1 MHADLFWLDDQQ
13 WKAISGHLPVK
24 QRGPKRV
31 DDRTVISGIIHVL
44 QSGSPW
50 RACPPQYGPYMT
62 VFNRFNRWKR
72 RGIWQRIV
80 LELAANDRLSNPQAG
95 DESSS
100 VFHRLLRDL
109 DRDELYRR
117 DNPQAY
123 VGAFPAEQTLR
134 AGGSRVIS
142 MERRTSELEARAAAN
157 GQEPAAAEWIYSVLK
172 RRIQSLE
179 RQVHSLTGARAE
191 TGPGPGLGAGLGAG
205 LGEAG
210 KLDPI
215 VEQAL
220 SRFYSH
226 QVKAAIGRL
235 TVENVDLTTK
245 LVSALKCIEFYA
257 GGAMDAGAHAKAMI
271 KILLA
276 QDDRVEPSPTPIEA
290 MADAGQARQCENEFS
305 SLASSSFPG
314 SPPHVP
320 PSRRSAT
327 RGRAK

>member
-50 RACPPQYGPYMT
+50 RACPAQYGPYMT

-80 LELAANDRLSNPQAG
+80 VELAANDRLSNPQAG

-100 VFHRLLRDL
+100 VFHRLLRAL
-109 DRDELYRR
+109 ERDDLYRR
-117 DNPQAY
+117 GNLQGY
-123 VGAFPAEQTLR
+123 GGSGAFPAEQASR

-142 MERRTSELEARAAAN
+142 MERRASELEARAGGN

-172 RRIQSLE
+172 RHIQSLE
-179 RQVHSLTGARAE
+179 QQVHSLTGARAE
-191 TGPGPGLGAGLGAG
+191 AGSGAGLGAG

-215 VEQAL
+215 GE
-220 SRFYSH
+220 
-226 QVKAAIGRL
+226 
-235 TVENVDLTTK
+235 
-245 LVSALKCIEFYA
+245 
-257 GGAMDAGAHAKAMI
+257 
-271 KILLA
+271 
-276 QDDRVEPSPTPIEA
+276 
-290 MADAGQARQCENEFS
+290 
-305 SLASSSFPG
+305 
-314 SPPHVP
+314 
-320 PSRRSAT
+320 
-327 RGRAK
+327 

>member
-1 MHADLFWLDDQQ
+1 MHAELFWLDDQQ
-13 WKAISGHLPVK
+13 WKAISSHLPVK

-62 VFNRFNRWKR
+62 VFNRFNWWKR

-80 LELAANDRLSNPQAG
+80 LELAASDQLSNPQTG
-95 DESSS
+95 GEPS

-109 DRDELYRR
+109 DRDEFYRR
-117 DNPQAY
+117 PNPPAY
-123 VGAFPAEQTLR
+123 VGTSSFPADQ
-134 AGGSRVIS
+134 AQGVGGFRVIS
-142 MERRTSELEARAAAN
+142 IERRASEFEARADVN
-157 GQEPAAAEWIYSVLK
+157 GQGPGAEWIYSVLK
-172 RRIQSLE
+172 RHIKSLE
-179 RQVHSLTGARAE
+179 RQVHSLAGARAE
-191 TGPGPGLGAGLGAG
+191 GEP
-205 LGEAG
+205 EAG

-226 QVKAAIGRL
+226 QVKTAIGRL

-245 LVSALKCIEFYA
+245 IVSALKCIEFYA
-257 GGAMDAGAHAKAMI
+257 GGAMDTGAHAKAMM

-276 QDDRVEPSPTPIEA
+276 QDGRVEPSPTPIEA
-290 MADAGQARQCENEFS
+290 MGDDGQPRKCEDE
-305 SLASSSFPG
+305 LP
-314 SPPHVP
+314 
-320 PSRRSAT
+320 RR
-327 RGRAK
+327 

>member
-1 MHADLFWLDDQQ
+1 MHAELFWLDDQQ

-80 LELAANDRLSNPQAG
+80 LELAANEQLSNPQSG
-95 DESSS
+95 DGSSS
-100 VFHRLLRDL
+100 VFQRLLREL

-117 DNPQAY
+117 DSSQAY
-123 VGAFPAEQTLR
+123 LGSAEQSSR

-142 MERRTSELEARAAAN
+142 IERRANELESRADT
-157 GQEPAAAEWIYSVLK
+157 GRQEPAAEWIYSVLK
-172 RRIQSLE
+172 RHIQSLE

-191 TGPGPGLGAGLGAG
+191 AGSGAGVGSGLGAGLS
-205 LGEAG
+205 EAG
-210 KLDPI
+210 KLDPV

-276 QDDRVEPSPTPIEA
+276 QDARVEPSPTSIEA
-290 MADAGQARQCENEFS
+290 MAEANQARQCEDEFS
-305 SLASSSFPG
+305 PRASSPFSG

>member
-1 MHADLFWLDDQQ
+1 MQAELFWLDDQQ

-80 LELAANDRLSNPQAG
+80 LELAANERASGPQAS
-95 DESSS
+95 DASTT
-100 VFHRLLRDL
+100 VFQRLLRDL

-117 DNPQAY
+117 DAPHAHGG
-123 VGAFPAEQTLR
+123 GAFAAEQASR
-134 AGGSRVIS
+134 AGSRVIS
-142 MERRTSELEARAAAN
+142 IERRASELEARAEQN
-157 GQEPAAAEWIYSVLK
+157 GQEPGTEWIYSVLK
-172 RRIQSLE
+172 RHIQSLE
-179 RQVHSLTGARAE
+179 RQVHSLAGGRAE
-191 TGPGPGLGAGLGAG
+191 SAP
-205 LGEAG
+205 GEAG

-220 SRFYSH
+220 NRFYSH
-226 QVKAAIGRL
+226 QVNAAIGRL

-276 QDDRVEPSPTPIEA
+276 QDCRTEPAAAPVEA
-290 MADAGQARQCENEFS
+290 MGDAGAARPCENEFAPR
-305 SLASSSFPG
+305 ASSPFPG
-314 SPPHVP
+314 SPPQVP
-320 PSRRSAT
+320 PPRRSAT
-327 RGRAK
+327 RSRAK

>member
-1 MHADLFWLDDQQ
+1 MHAELFWLDDQQ

-80 LELAANDRLSNPQAG
+80 LELAANDELSHPQTG
-95 DESSS
+95 DESPS
-100 VFHRLLRDL
+100 VFHRLLREL
-109 DRDELYRR
+109 DRDEYYRR
-117 DNPQAY
+117 DNPRAY
-123 VGAFPAEQTLR
+123 VGTGPLPAEQASR
-134 AGGSRVIS
+134 AGSRVIS
-142 MERRTSELEARAAAN
+142 IERRASELEARADAH
-157 GQEPAAAEWIYSVLK
+157 GQEPGAEWIYSVLK
-172 RRIQSLE
+172 RHIQSLE
-179 RQVHSLTGARAE
+179 RQVHSLTAE
-191 TGPGPGLGAGLGAG
+191 AGP
-205 LGEAG
+205 GEAG
-210 KLDPI
+210 KLDPL

-257 GGAMDAGAHAKAMI
+257 GGAMDAGAHAKATI
-271 KILLA
+271 KVLLA
-276 QDDRVEPSPTPIEA
+276 QDGRVEPTQTPIEA
-290 MADAGQARQCENEFS
+290 MADAGQARKCEDEFS
-305 SLASSSFPG
+305 TRASSPFPG

>member
-1 MHADLFWLDDQQ
+1 MHAELFWLDDQQ
-13 WKAISGHLPVK
+13 WKAISSHLPVK

-80 LELAANDRLSNPQAG
+80 VELAATEQLSNPQTG
-95 DESSS
+95 DESPS

-109 DRDELYRR
+109 DRDEFYRSENAR
-117 DNPQAY
+117 AY
-123 VGAFPAEQTLR
+123 VATGAFPAEQASR
-134 AGGSRVIS
+134 AGASRVIA
-142 MERRTSELEARAAAN
+142 MERRASELEARADAN
-157 GQEPAAAEWIYSVLK
+157 RQEPGAEWIYSVLK
-172 RRIQSLE
+172 RHIQSLE
-179 RQVHSLTGARAE
+179 RQVHSLTAE
-191 TGPGPGLGAGLGAG
+191 AGPGAG

-210 KLDPI
+210 KLDPM

-226 QVKAAIGRL
+226 QVKAAVGRL

-257 GGAMDAGAHAKAMI
+257 GGAMDAGAHAKAVI

-276 QDDRVEPSPTPIEA
+276 QDGRVEPGPTPIEA
-290 MADAGQARQCENEFS
+290 MAEGGQARQCENDFS
-305 SLASSSFPG
+305 SRASSPFPG

>member
-1 MHADLFWLDDQQ
+1 MHAELFWLDDQQ
-13 WKAISGHLPVK
+13 WKAISSHLPVK

-80 LELAANDRLSNPQAG
+80 LELAASDQLSNPQTG
-95 DESSS
+95 GESS

-117 DNPQAY
+117 PNPQAY
-123 VGAFPAEQTLR
+123 VSASAFSAEQAQR

-142 MERRTSELEARAAAN
+142 IERRASELEARGDVN
-157 GQEPAAAEWIYSVLK
+157 GQEPGAEWIYSVLK
-172 RRIQSLE
+172 RHIQSLE
-179 RQVHSLTGARAE
+179 RQVHSLAGARAE
-191 TGPGPGLGAGLGAG
+191 GEP
-205 LGEAG
+205 EAG

-257 GGAMDAGAHAKAMI
+257 GGAMDAGAHAKAMM

-276 QDDRVEPSPTPIEA
+276 QDGRAEPSATPIES
-290 MADAGQARQCENEFS
+290 MSGDGQARDCENELPR
-305 SLASSSFPG
+305 LASSPFPG